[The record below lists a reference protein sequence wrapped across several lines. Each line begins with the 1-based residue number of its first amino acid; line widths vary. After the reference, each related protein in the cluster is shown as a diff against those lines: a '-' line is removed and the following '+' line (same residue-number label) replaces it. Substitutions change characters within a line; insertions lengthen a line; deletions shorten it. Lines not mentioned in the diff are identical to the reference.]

1 MVEAVLKQ
9 SHRVQA
15 RRVQRLLGVAIMAAG
30 TAVLGSKLMG
40 LLS

>member
-9 SHRVQA
+9 SHRVLA
-15 RRVQRLLGVAIMAAG
+15 RRVQRVLGVAIMAAG
-30 TAVLGSKLMG
+30 SVALLSKLMG